1 MNNRFY
7 EKELLE
13 ELREVQ
19 DSYGYIPE
27 DEMIKIS
34 KKRDIPKSHLYGVI
48 TFYSMLYTE
57 PKGKYIIRICNSVS
71 CNINKSSEI
80 LKAVRDLIKCNP
92 GETSENRKFS
102 LEVVECLGHCGEG
115 PVMLINGEVYDY
127 LTVEKAVNIIKNL

>member
-92 GETSENRKFS
+92 GRQAKTENSVLK
-102 LEVVECLGHCGEG
+102 LLNVWDIAAKVLLCL
-115 PVMLINGEVYDY
+115 
-127 LTVEKAVNIIKNL
+127 